1 MAECNEHENCITEE
15 TISINSRLEQELLK
29 CEADNRKRCLQLMD
43 QLEHIKQLDEQIY
56 NKQMAMHLPR
66 SFIRDVNPQVEQ
78 SPEQVTQ
85 NHVDQIIANFEHRI
99 RKTTKKQEE
108 KDEENETAE
117 AKQIQDSCLSNTR
130 VQSFENIHDAC
141 SFSSR
146 KSKSPNSRCSC
157 GSEELDQELIDKEY
171 NVTMSETD
179 FKSKKLHFE
188 KLIQKDIMIAEQEIN
203 KRKKFLKN

>member
-1 MAECNEHENCITEE
+1 MAECNEHENCIAEE
-15 TISINSRLEQELLK
+15 KISINSRLEQELLK

-56 NKQMAMHLPR
+56 NKQMAMHFPR

-108 KDEENETAE
+108 KDEENTTTE
-117 AKQIQDSCLSNTR
+117 AKQIQDSGLSNR
-130 VQSFENIHDAC
+130 VQSFESIDDAY
-141 SFSSR
+141 FSSR

-157 GSEELDQELIDKEY
+157 GSEELDQELIDKEH
-171 NVTMSETD
+171 NLTMSETD

-203 KRKKFLKN
+203 KRKKFLKK

>member
-15 TISINSRLEQELLK
+15 RISINSRLEQELLK

-56 NKQMAMHLPR
+56 NKQMVMHSPR
-66 SFIRDVNPQVEQ
+66 SFIQDVNPQVEQ
-78 SPEQVTQ
+78 SPEQMAQ

-108 KDEENETAE
+108 KDGENTTTE
-117 AKQIQDSCLSNTR
+117 AKQIQDSGLSKR
-130 VQSFENIHDAC
+130 VQSFESIDDAC
-141 SFSSR
+141 CFSSR

-171 NVTMSETD
+171 KLTMSKTD

-203 KRKKFLKN
+203 KRKKILKK